1 MSAVADTQEP
11 VAMDVEDG
19 TSPKDASFIDSLSEP
34 WKSITS
40 KVIPPADATEP
51 LAQASD
57 RLEQLEIDSR
67 FHMFELLRDPKRNNA
82 ETIGECWK
90 SALNLCF
97 HMVHFA
103 SSKSLQKDPRYAD
116 IEPRKLPL
124 VLMEDCFDGLTLT
137 ECKKFWSNYI
147 EPALDILLGDLFW
160 SSSNACR
167 LQFLRVCNLFLNR
180 MEATNYEWKGRI
192 MMALAKGFS
201 IADRS
206 ALKMWGNFHTSNNN
220 DFETQEEFEA
230 TEKASSASSSSAD
243 YNLYRAFWSLQSD
256 FSNPNRIQ
264 VADFINKMKVVLDAL
279 ESAASNKETMP
290 IPSSMS
296 HRYLTSSNLFL
307 TQLDTLQFRNCVISQ
322 FLIVAAHLTAESASL
337 GNALSTLLL
346 RARKLLQ
353 TDNPQ
358 LYTILW
364 DSILSKREMQWRKW
378 KKVNKCAASAFA
390 PKRKLEEATEDQQ
403 KKKRSGLLD
412 GPLGGGDDGNDSKQ
426 YEILEK
432 DELIKISQELG
443 QAAPTLE
450 KHLEDYVDA
459 LDPEAGIED
468 AYHPKNDAM
477 FTWRAMRLYAKH
489 QLPLLKKCRKPAD
502 LERMTRQWY
511 LDQGKEIPGE
521 MPASDPE
528 SDDESIGS
536 KDSTKSSTGD
546 KNESEDES
554 MEPENNNDTPAKN
567 DVENE
572 TPAKND
578 VEMKDTDKV
587 VEPGD
592 EEAPNKEEADDTN
605 AVVEAE
611 NAATPRES
619 NVSLDQKAG
628 DDTEKDEEMKDTI
641 KDYEE
646 TNRKEEEDV
655 EDEDTE
661 ETTAS
666 MENENRNET
675 DSVTSETSVKQ
686 EEDTNTTD
694 VDGDDEK
701 VDVVDLPA
709 DSNPPSRPESED
721 ETGKGDAKGQ
731 SEIASR
737 RKSRSSSRDRSK
749 SSKRSKENRSRE
761 SGNTGRGHDRSN
773 NRRGS
778 RRGRSVEG
786 QRGGRRDDRY
796 DDGPKE
802 GRRDD
807 RYDDGPR
814 GGRRD
819 DRYDD
824 GPRGGG
830 RGDRHGDGPRG
841 GRRDDRHDDGPR
853 GGRRDERLDDGPR
866 GGRRE
871 ERFDDGPRGGRGG
884 RGGSRGGVRGGG
896 DRRDERRGDDR
907 RRGGGGGRGRR

>member
-1 MSAVADTQEP
+1 
-11 VAMDVEDG
+11 
-19 TSPKDASFIDSLSEP
+19 
-34 WKSITS
+34 
-40 KVIPPADATEP
+40 
-51 LAQASD
+51 
-57 RLEQLEIDSR
+57 
-67 FHMFELLRDPKRNNA
+67 
-82 ETIGECWK
+82 
-90 SALNLCF
+90 
-97 HMVHFA
+97 VHFA

-137 ECKKFWSNYI
+137 ECKNFWSNYV

-167 LQFLRVCNLFLNR
+167 LQFLRVCNQFLNR

-206 ALKMWGNFHTSNNN
+206 ALKMWGNFHSSDNN

-230 TEKASSASSSSAD
+230 TEKAPSASSSSAD
-243 YNLYRAFWSLQSD
+243 YSLYRAFWSLQSD

-264 VADFINKMKVVLDAL
+264 VKEFINKMKLVLNAL
-279 ESAASNKETMP
+279 ESAASNKEAMP

-296 HRYLTSSNLFL
+296 HRYLTSSSLFV
-307 TQLDTLQFRNCVISQ
+307 TQLDTLQFRDCVISQ

-364 DSILSKREMQWRKW
+364 DSILSNREMQWRKW

-390 PKRKLEEATEDQQ
+390 PKRKLEEATADQQ

-412 GPLGGGDDGNDSKQ
+412 GPLGRGDDGNDSKQ

-432 DELIKISQELG
+432 EEFIKISQKLG
-443 QAAPTLE
+443 QAVPTLE

-468 AYHPKNDAM
+468 DYHPKSDAM

-554 MEPENNNDTPAKN
+554 MEPENNN
-567 DVENE
+567 E

-578 VEMKDTDKV
+578 VEMNDTDKV

-592 EEAPNKEEADDTN
+592 EEAPNEEEADVTN
-605 AVVEAE
+605 SVVEAE

-628 DDTEKDEEMKDTI
+628 DGKEKDEEMQDTI
-641 KDYEE
+641 KDDEE
-646 TNRKEEEDV
+646 TNEKEEEDV
-655 EDEDTE
+655 EDEDNE
-661 ETTAS
+661 EIETTAS

-694 VDGDDEK
+694 VDGDDKK
-701 VDVVDLPA
+701 VDVVDLIA
-709 DSNPPSRPESED
+709 DSNPPSRQESED

-749 SSKRSKENRSRE
+749 SSKRSTENRSRE
-761 SGNTGRGHDRSN
+761 NGNTGRGRDRSN
-773 NRRGS
+773 NRGS
-778 RRGRSVEG
+778 RRERSDDG
-786 QRGGRRDDRY
+786 PRGGRRDDRN
-796 DDGPKE
+796 DDGPRGDVPKGGRRDDPKGDVPKG

-830 RGDRHGDGPRG
+830 RGDRLGDGPRG

-884 RGGSRGGVRGGG
+884 RGGSQGGGRGGG

-907 RRGGGGGRGRR
+907 RRRGGGDRGRR